1 MTSTRPATAHSVRR
15 LTPGDTILDRVVL
28 SYEDRLIRRKRL
40 LTVTGTAVLADLAQ
54 TVSLDEGDA
63 LVLTDG
69 SLVAIEAAAEE
80 LLEVTG
86 PLVQLAWHIGNRH
99 TPCQIEPDRIV
110 IRQDKV
116 MRDMLAGLGA
126 TLRPFTGPFTP
137 GGGAY
142 GHGRTMGHDH
152 GHSHHGGQ
160 VGDPLGHDH
169 SHDDPHDHP
178 HHHSHG
184 HTHEH

>member
-15 LTPGDTILDRVVL
+15 LTAGDAILDRVVL

-40 LTVTGTAVLADLAQ
+40 LTVTGAAVLADLAQ
-54 TVSLDEGDA
+54 TVSMDEGDA

-69 SLVAIEAAAEE
+69 SLIAIEAAAEE

-99 TPCQIEPDRIV
+99 TPCQIDPDRIV
-110 IRQDKV
+110 IRQDRV

-152 GHSHHGGQ
+152 GHSHHGG
-160 VGDPLGHDH
+160 HADH
-169 SHDDPHDHP
+169 GQHHAHDHP
-178 HHHSHG
+178 HDHSHG